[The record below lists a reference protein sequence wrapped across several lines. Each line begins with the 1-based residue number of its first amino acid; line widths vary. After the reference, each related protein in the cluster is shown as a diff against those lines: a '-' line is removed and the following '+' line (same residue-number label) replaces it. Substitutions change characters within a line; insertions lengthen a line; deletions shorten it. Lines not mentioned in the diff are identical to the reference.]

1 MSALDDARSQLE
13 SWYSGLEPREQL
25 LVRAGALTAAAL
37 VLLGVIL
44 QLHGLVNRAEKR
56 VAAARADLAYIQ
68 AALPELR
75 ALPQPQGAGQSLVTV
90 VDRTTRDAG
99 IAMNLR
105 GADPGGPGSVRVRFE
120 GAAFD
125 QLLPWL
131 LKIEREYGLAVQAAT
146 LERTDAQGRVNAAF
160 TLVAG

>member
-1 MSALDDARSQLE
+1 
-13 SWYSGLEPREQL
+13 PREQQV
-25 LVRAGALTAAAL
+25 VRAGALVAAAL
-37 VLLGVIL
+37 VLIGVIV
-44 QLHGLVNRAEKR
+44 QLHGVVNRTEKR
-56 VAAARADLAYIQ
+56 VAAERADLAYVR

-75 ALPQPQGAGQSLVTV
+75 ALPQPQGGGQSLVTV

-105 GADPGGPGSVRVRFE
+105 GADPSGVGGVRVRFE

-125 QLLPWL
+125 RLLPWL

-146 LERTDAQGRVNAAF
+146 VERTEAQGRVNAAF